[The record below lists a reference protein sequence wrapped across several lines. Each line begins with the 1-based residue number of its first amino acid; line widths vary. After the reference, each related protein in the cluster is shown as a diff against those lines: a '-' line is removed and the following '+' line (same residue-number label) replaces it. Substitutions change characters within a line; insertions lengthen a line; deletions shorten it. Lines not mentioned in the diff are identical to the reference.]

1 MASKA
6 AKLLVVCV
14 VCVGLVWGVVVV
26 VQRLI
31 QP

>member
-6 AKLLVVCV
+6 AKLAVVCV
-14 VCVGLVWGVVVV
+14 LCLGLVWGVVVV
-26 VQRLI
+26 AQRFI